1 MMWFLL
7 VMGNGVSEDGVGGDI
22 PTRDSMRFFF
32 YSFILN
38 KLPGFK
44 EFAKNRIM
52 AENVLH
58 FGSSH
63 IMNNLVRLD
72 ECSVKDIMVQ
82 RSEILALGIDDGDL
96 LAKVLRSQHTRVP
109 VYKDNIDN
117 IVGFIHIKDITS
129 KEGLDFNVKSIIH
142 NVMYVPHSMKAV
154 NLFVKMQSSRVH
166 MAIVLDEYG
175 STDGLVT
182 MADIIEEI
190 VGDIED
196 EHDVPSIPD
205 IVNISNDKI
214 EVNAR
219 VLVRTLEQSLGI
231 SLKDSE
237 EEEYVTV
244 GGLILAMVGRVPVVD
259 EVFNHKSGASFLVKE
274 VDNRC
279 IYRVVIDLSKVPRNQ
294 QEICSS

>member
-1 MMWFLL
+1 
-7 VMGNGVSEDGVGGDI
+7 MGNGVSEDGVGGDI

>member
-1 MMWFLL
+1 
-7 VMGNGVSEDGVGGDI
+7 MGSGVSEDGIGGDVS
-22 PTRDSMRFFF
+22 TREGMRFSF
-32 YSFILN
+32 YSFILE

-44 EFAKNRIM
+44 EFAKNRIIV
-52 AENVLH
+52 ENVLH
-58 FGSSH
+58 FGSSR

-82 RSEILALGIDDGDL
+82 RSEILALGIDDSDL
-96 LAKVLRSQHTRVP
+96 LVKVLRSQHTRVP

-129 KEGLDFNVKSIIH
+129 KEGLDFSVKSIVH

-259 EVFNHKSGASFLVKE
+259 EVFDHKSGASFLIKE

-279 IYRVVIDLSKVPRNQ
+279 IYRVVIDLSKVLRNQ
-294 QEICSS
+294 QEVCSP

>member
-1 MMWFLL
+1 
-7 VMGNGVSEDGVGGDI
+7 MGNGVSEDGAGGDI

>member
-1 MMWFLL
+1 MWFLL

>member
-1 MMWFLL
+1 
-7 VMGNGVSEDGVGGDI
+7 MGSRVSEDGEDSGGS
-22 PTRDSMRFFF
+22 PLGGLKRFF
-32 YSFILN
+32 YSLLL
-38 KLPGFK
+38 KLLPGFEQFVK
-44 EFAKNRIM
+44 SKIV
-52 AENVLH
+52 AESVLH
-58 FGSSH
+58 FDGSH
-63 IMNNLVRLD
+63 IMSNLMRLD
-72 ECSVKDIMVQ
+72 GCSVKEVMVQ
-82 RSEILALGIDDGDL
+82 RSEIFSLGIDDSDL
-96 LAKVLRSQHTRVP
+96 LNKVLKSQYTRVP
-109 VYKDNIDN
+109 IYKDNVDN
-117 IVGFIHIKDITS
+117 IIGFIHIKDITS
-129 KEGLDFNVKSIIH
+129 RESGEFNVKSIIH

-166 MAIVLDEYG
+166 MAVVLDEYG

-205 IVNISNDKI
+205 IVDISNDKI

-231 SLKDSE
+231 TLRDSE

-244 GGLILAMVGRVPVVD
+244 GGLILSMAGRVPNVG
-259 EVFNHKSGASFLVKE
+259 EVLDHKSGAVFLVKE

-279 IYRVVIDLSKVPRNQ
+279 IYRVVIDLSGVQRHH
-294 QEICSS
+294 

>member
-1 MMWFLL
+1 
-7 VMGNGVSEDGVGGDI
+7 MGNGVSEDGVGGDV
-22 PTRDSMRFFF
+22 PTRGGARSVF
-32 YSFILN
+32 YSFVLER
-38 KLPGFK
+38 LPGFK

-52 AENVLH
+52 AENALH

-82 RSEILALGIDDGDL
+82 RSEILALGIDDSDL
-96 LAKVLRSQHTRVP
+96 LTKVLRSQHTRVP

-259 EVFNHKSGASFLVKE
+259 EVFNHKSGASFLIKE

-279 IYRVVIDLSKVPRNQ
+279 IYRVVIDLSKVLRNR
-294 QEICSS
+294 

>member
-1 MMWFLL
+1 MMWFSLI
-7 VMGNGVSEDGVGGDI
+7 MGSGVSEDGVGGDS
-22 PTRDSMRFFF
+22 PTQGGMRSFF
-32 YSFILN
+32 YSFILE

-44 EFAKNRIM
+44 DFVKNRIM
-52 AENVLH
+52 VENVLH

-82 RSEILALGIDDGDL
+82 RSEILALGIDDSDL

-259 EVFNHKSGASFLVKE
+259 EVFNHKSGASFLIKE

-279 IYRVVIDLSKVPRNQ
+279 IYRVVIDLSKVLRNR
-294 QEICSS
+294 

>member
-1 MMWFLL
+1 
-7 VMGNGVSEDGVGGDI
+7 MGNGVSEDGVGGDI
-22 PTRDSMRFFF
+22 PTLDSMRFFF